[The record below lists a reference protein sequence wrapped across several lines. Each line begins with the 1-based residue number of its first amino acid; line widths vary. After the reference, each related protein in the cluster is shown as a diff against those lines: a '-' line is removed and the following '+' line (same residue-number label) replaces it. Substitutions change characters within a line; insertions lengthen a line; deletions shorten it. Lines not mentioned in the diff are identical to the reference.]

1 MWVAELRRAPGR
13 SVRSMPPTTSQ
24 GQGELGQGEQGL
36 GESDAVRDV
45 VGRLLLAYDF
55 LDTATVEAAVRDAYE
70 VFRDARIRAFVPIL
84 TERRARAALDAYRAG
99 AGDQPLA
106 PRLRSSARAI
116 ASASVS
122 ASAMANPNASAR

>member
-1 MWVAELRRAPGR
+1 
-13 SVRSMPPTTSQ
+13 MPPTTSQ
-24 GQGELGQGEQGL
+24 GQGEQGQGEQGL

-45 VGRLLLAYDF
+45 AGRLLLAYDF

-70 VFRDARIRAFVPIL
+70 VFRDARVRAFVPIL
-84 TERRARAALDAYRAG
+84 TERRARATLDAYRAG
-99 AGDQPLA
+99 DQPLE